1 LATLAITRNYNDGE
15 VLTEADL
22 DAICDSVE
30 TFLNSTK
37 INDDNIQ
44 NSGIT
49 GSDKLVSQSVTTAK
63 IADLNVTTAKIN
75 DLAVTTGKLD
85 ALAVTAAKLAADAVE
100 TAKIL
105 DANVTRAKLAV
116 GAIGRA
122 SLPAAKTTT
131 YTAAS
136 TDDVIRCDTSGGG
149 WTLTLF
155 SAASLSGRRLT
166 IIKTTSDFNVLTIDG
181 DGSETINGSAS
192 TTLNTQYESV
202 TLVSDGTNWVIE
214 MRNIPVASGT
224 YTPTF
229 GGGGFGTPSSIS
241 FIWRRER
248 DYLQV
253 EGMFTNGT
261 VAASLCS
268 TSLPS
273 GLALDTNK
281 ISAATNTSAASP
293 VCGQYVSSPVGGSS
307 GRIIICSSSS
317 TSDVYYGKPVSS
329 VNANV
334 AGTGTEVTGASSSG
348 RMSVNFR
355 VPISGWN
362 G

>member
-116 GAIGRA
+116 GGIGRD
-122 SLPAAKTTT
+122 SLPATKTTT
-131 YTAAS
+131 YTATTS
-136 TDDVIRCDTSGGG
+136 DDVIRCDTAGGA

-166 IIKTTSDFNVLTIDG
+166 VVKTTSDLSALTIDG
-181 DGSETINGSAS
+181 SGAETINGSA
-192 TTLNTQYESV
+192 TTSLNTQWESV
-202 TLVSDGTNWVIE
+202 TLVSDGTNWIIE
-214 MRNIPVASGT
+214 TRNIPAFSTT
-224 YTPTF
+224 YTPAF
-229 GGGGFGTPSSIS
+229 NGGGFGTPSSVAYRY
-241 FIWRRER
+241 RRDR
-248 DYLQV
+248 QYLEV
-253 EGMFTNGT
+253 WGTHVNGT
-261 VAASLCS
+261 AAGGFASI
-268 TSLPS
+268 SLPS
-273 GLALDTNK
+273 GLEIDTGML
-281 ISAATNTSAASP
+281 TASSTTAG
-293 VCGQYVSSPVGGSS
+293 VGQHAGEYSNGSVAGGSGRVYVNS
-307 GRIIICSSSS
+307 GSS
-317 TSDVYYGKPVSS
+317 TFDVYLGNVFA
-329 VNANV
+329 NANAQTPG
-334 AGTGTEVTGASSSG
+334 AGNTILANSG
-348 RMSVNFR
+348 NFTCRFR